1 MSDAPAKLCFARLSQ
16 FTFGVLVGVLFL
28 CAPADRAE
36 ACAIINGC
44 VLIVPNGCTHVVSGT
59 ESYCVVFVAN
69 GGVLELHSGGVLE
82 ISDSLTIDTDSQNP
96 ANSGVFRFYA
106 DDGETAPILRTTD
119 SLEISGP
126 ITVEDPADGDGGAG
140 GTIAA
145 ETANDWVILTAD
157 GTITA
162 QYGPLDIT
170 ADIEVDGKVLANAS
184 STAWRIRFT
193 GEILE
198 GSTGLIEASGHSNAR
213 VLFDSGSAFDLD
225 SAMDLKV
232 ADGARMRFKDTNDY
246 VTAGGFSMA
255 AGFFDIDD
263 GVSIKFT
270 GAYSH

>member
-1 MSDAPAKLCFARLSQ
+1 MFTVPSRTGFAHLRQYTL
-16 FTFGVLVGVLFL
+16 GVLVGVTFL
-28 CAPADRAE
+28 CVPADRTE
-36 ACAIINGC
+36 ACAIMNGC
-44 VLIVPNGCTHVVSGT
+44 VLIVPNGCTYVVSGT

-69 GGVLELHSGGVLE
+69 GGVLELADGAVLE
-82 ISDSLTIDTDSQNP
+82 ISDSLTIDTDSQTP

-145 ETANDWVILTAD
+145 ETASDWVILS

-162 QYGPLDIT
+162 QHGLLNIT
-170 ADIEVDGKVLANAS
+170 SDIEVDGTILANAS
-184 STAWRIRFT
+184 ATARRISFT

-198 GSTGLIEASGHSNAR
+198 GSTGLIEASGNSNAR
-213 VLFDSGSAFDLD
+213 VLFASGSAFDLD

-232 ADGARMRFKDTNDY
+232 ANSARMRFVDTSDY
-246 VTAGGFSMA
+246 VLAGGFSMA
-255 AGFFDIDD
+255 AGFFDVDAN
-263 GVSIKFT
+263 VSLEFT
-270 GAYSH
+270 GAYTH